1 MGDRFADFCEF
12 GDGPDFRNAG
22 VQRGHPLKGL
32 AGDTVP
38 LQIAEIGDLVDEDV
52 GIVSEADQVISDSG
66 HREHYRAVR
75 GPHRVS

>member
-1 MGDRFADFCEF
+1 MEDRFADFCEF

-32 AGDTVP
+32 AGHTVL

-52 GIVSEADQVISDSG
+52 GIVSEATGHQRQWSPENTTESSG
-66 HREHYRAVR
+66 GLIA
-75 GPHRVS
+75 